1 MTKLGRTM
9 TGYPMRSARV
19 SASSM
24 LWAMP
29 PSGCGMPSRSRSAAK
44 RVRSSAW
51 SIASRSLP
59 RSSTPPAA
67 SGPAR
72 LSGVWP
78 PNATTAGMS
87 SPSGDSAS
95 ITERTDSGSSGS
107 KYSRDEAS
115 KSVDT
120 VSGFELIITA
130 CQPAARNVS
139 AAWTAQ

>member
-19 SASSM
+19 SASST

-59 RSSTPPAA
+59 RRSTPPGGQRAGEVERGLAA
-67 SGPAR
+67 
-72 LSGVWP
+72 
-78 PNATTAGMS
+78 
-87 SPSGDSAS
+87 
-95 ITERTDSGSSGS
+95 ERDHG
-107 KYSRDEAS
+107 RDQHA
-115 KSVDT
+115 V
-120 VSGFELIITA
+120 
-130 CQPAARNVS
+130 R
-139 AAWTAQ
+139 